1 MNWWSKEANRTKY
14 PTIYSLAIRILAL
27 PSPNSFQERA
37 FTSGRFYD
45 HYKRQRMGDKKF
57 EIATLLN
64 HNKKFIQENVAYLE
78 QCSQPGEESSSGLQ
92 DLCRFFAKSA

>member
-1 MNWWSKEANRTKY
+1 
-14 PTIYSLAIRILAL
+14 
-27 PSPNSFQERA
+27 
-37 FTSGRFYD
+37 
-45 HYKRQRMGDKKF
+45 MGDKKF

-92 DLCRFFAKSA
+92 DLCRFFAKSAWR